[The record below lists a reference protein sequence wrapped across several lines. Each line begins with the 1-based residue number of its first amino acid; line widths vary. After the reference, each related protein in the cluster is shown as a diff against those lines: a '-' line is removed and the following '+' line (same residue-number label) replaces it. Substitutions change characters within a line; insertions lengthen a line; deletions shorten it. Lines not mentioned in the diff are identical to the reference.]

1 MTPSALENQNQKT
14 TVVQVRSVKVEHEPD
29 GSAIAITSNGT
40 LVPAITKLDG
50 PPRLV
55 IDLPD
60 TLNTVRRAIGA
71 EGNDIRGVRIN
82 QYQQAPPVTRVV
94 VDLVEPRSYT
104 WEMVRDRLVV
114 HLRPITFA
122 DQPPPEQANPSPVAT
137 EGVQPLGA
145 TSNGTGNLAVVLAGN
160 RIAPGSSITAGADT
174 AILSLTRG
182 GQVHVCPGTTISVTT
197 SQSGGELMLGM
208 STGSLEAHYQIPAS
222 ADSIVTPDFRIE
234 LPGPGAFDY
243 AVSADSKGNTC
254 IRALPGNQSS
264 AIVSELIG
272 DGVYNLKADEQVV
285 FREGQLA
292 KHDSNV
298 PADCGCPS
306 QREPVL
312 RAEAEV
318 PNSVSQTMSVS
329 PETAR
334 QGNDPETAEREM
346 AELRDVIPQEVASRP
361 PETQPAPTAGS
372 KPTHIFISAPLV
384 FRASDPPPAP
394 VRDAKQLPPVSRR
407 AALQEPSVTPPGPKP
422 PVNSRAQGGPNE
434 LTKERESKGFFGSIK
449 HFLSK
454 IFG

>member
-1 MTPSALENQNQKT
+1 
-14 TVVQVRSVKVEHEPD
+14 
-29 GSAIAITSNGT
+29 
-40 LVPAITKLDG
+40 
-50 PPRLV
+50 
-55 IDLPD
+55 
-60 TLNTVRRAIGA
+60 LNTVRRAIGA

-82 QYQQAPPVTRVV
+82 QYQEDPPVTRVV
-94 VDLVEPRSYT
+94 VDLAEPRSYT
-104 WEMVRDRLVV
+104 WEMVRDKLVV
-114 HLRPITFA
+114 HLRPVTSA
-122 DQPPPEQANPSPVAT
+122 DQPAPEQPNTSPVAT
-137 EGVQPLGA
+137 EGVQPVGA
-145 TSNGTGNLAVVLAGN
+145 TANGTGNLAVVLAGN

-208 STGSLEAHYQIPAS
+208 STGSLEAHYQIPGS

-234 LPGPGAFDY
+234 LPGPGEFDY

-285 FREGQLA
+285 FRGGQLS

-318 PNSVSQTMSVS
+318 PNSVSQMMSVS
-329 PETAR
+329 PEKAS
-334 QGNDPETAEREM
+334 QVNDPETADREM
-346 AELRDVIPQEVASRP
+346 AELRDVIPQEAASRS
-361 PETQPAPTAGS
+361 PETQPAPAAAP
-372 KPTHIFISAPLV
+372 KPTHIFIQAPLV

-407 AALQEPSVTPPGPKP
+407 TALQDAPVTPPSSKSA
-422 PVNSRAQGGPNE
+422 VNSRTQAGPNE
-434 LTKERESKGFFGSIK
+434 LNKERESKGFFGSIK